1 MASKD
6 ISGNRISSDSL
17 WDDASRRF
25 AQNASGEVRVIAP
38 IGPNTGVYAQTELP
52 ELLKNSKVTSIV
64 CIPLSQLQEM
74 QTSKGLAA
82 VQQFTFG
89 HARLKVELGGF
100 GANYTLTSP
109 LPADLNGERLTL
121 DATFSRDDIAWR
133 YALRELNP
141 FVIPDIAYD
150 QHNTDGSLDLY
161 DEKTGQGQNALH
173 IAVQH
178 R

>member
-1 MASKD
+1 M
-6 ISGNRISSDSL
+6 
-17 WDDASRRF
+17 
-25 AQNASGEVRVIAP
+25 
-38 IGPNTGVYAQTELP
+38 
-52 ELLKNSKVTSIV
+52 
-64 CIPLSQLQEM
+64 
-74 QTSKGLAA
+74 
-82 VQQFTFG
+82 QQFTFG